1 MSKKWRVLQNHFSI
15 ELDDSRLLQFNVHL
29 VWFSKQKK
37 LNITLHFQNKWD
49 SSCHFRNSQLK
60 DLQIC
65 QSRCTYHELCWNPF
79 KGNWHNGKVLHFAFR
94 SQHGPEN
101 RVLGG
106 WQDKFV
112 GVPKMW
118 TLPLLLMVIHSA
130 PVEVGS
136 LSLCE
141 DRCFLHQR
149 SVVQDLVRHQQNSS
163 LQRLHLWCEI
173 SWNFHSIQPHSIIA
187 SVYGIFCPTF
197 SRILWDQCR

>member
-1 MSKKWRVLQNHFSI
+1 MRWLKCQKKWRVLQNHFSI

-29 VWFSKQKK
+29 VWFSKQKTK
-37 LNITLHFQNKWD
+37 YNTAFPKQMRLFMSLSEFSIERLA
-49 SSCHFRNSQLK
+49 
-60 DLQIC
+60 DLSI
-65 QSRCTYHELCWNPF
+65 SMYHEFCWNPF

-106 WQDKFV
+106 WQDKFF
-112 GVPKMW
+112 GMPKMW

-141 DRCFLHQR
+141 QVFSTSKIGGATSCSPSTKQLP
-149 SVVQDLVRHQQNSS
+149 SKASS
-163 LQRLHLWCEI
+163 MMR
-173 SWNFHSIQPHSIIA
+173 NFMKFPLN
-187 SVYGIFCPTF
+187 PTP
-197 SRILWDQCR
+197 